1 MRAGPLSRP
10 KVIDLLNGAFVPVF
24 AVNEDYRDAG
34 PAPVEDKA
42 EYRRIYREAL
52 DAKLSAGTV
61 HAYVV
66 DTAGHPIDSLHVAD
80 AAQPDRLVAMLEC
93 AIRKRKLAKGPPLV
107 PPRTPSA
114 PPPRQPCS

>member
-24 AVNEDYRDAG
+24 AVNEDYRDDG
-34 PAPVEDKA
+34 PAPAEEKA

-52 DAKLSAGTV
+52 DAGLSAGTV

-66 DTAGHPIDSLHVAD
+66 DPAGHPIDSLHVAD
-80 AAQPDRLVAMLEC
+80 AARPDRLAAMLRPVMQ
-93 AIRKRKLAKGPPLV
+93 ARGLTRGPPLV
-107 PPRTPSA
+107 RPPTLS
-114 PPPRQPCS
+114 